1 MTLRKRKTPTNK
13 TKEENLSSPWTAR
26 TPPSKKVHR
35 IYCHP
40 HYPKALI
47 LSQIPFLLI
56 TLYYGLKAQ
65 ESFEEL
71 SDSRR
76 LSESTDCFPNKVEAW
91 EIPFCIL
98 GVLYMFLGLSV
109 VCDEFFVPAL
119 EVIADNWNLSNDVA
133 GATLMAAGGSAP
145 ELFTSY
151 IGTFRMSDVGFG
163 TIVGSAVFNILFV
176 IGMCALCSTEP
187 LVLTWWPLAR
197 DCFYYTISLL
207 MLSVFF
213 TMVSPTE
220 IYWWEAL
227 ILFILYIIYVV
238 FMKYNMMIKEK
249 LFGKSKKRKSEA
261 YTKLRQ
267 KLEPTA
273 FELGLLGLLVGRH
286 TVENDIMNRAVLQIS
301 GDVKE
306 TFDQFDL
313 NKTGSIG
320 VTELGKLLKKLGLE
334 VEPEE
339 LKGLCIKI
347 LDGED
352 GDTINFKQFK
362 KWYIQCEERVMKDM
376 KELFQSMDLDN
387 SNSLSIFEIAEIL
400 NQSEVIVAREL
411 EEHYK
416 GPKTELSFK
425 EFEKWYVDTEFYQS
439 EVQKRASIA
448 AVVEEVDDVNLL
460 SIPDGTVPKVMF
472 FLTLP
477 LVLMLFFTLADV
489 RKPGKKKWA
498 FLSFFGSIAWIGIY
512 SWFMVD
518 WCQMIGDTVG
528 IPQVVMG
535 LTFLAA
541 GTSVP
546 DLLSSV
552 IVAKQGHGDM
562 AVSSSVGSNIFDI
575 LVGLPLPWMSFGFV
589 FSKPVKVYAS
599 SLSVSLAILIAML
612 IIVVVSIHLSKWVM
626 TKTLGYS
633 MFFFYVVFVVQDLI
647 RAKWTC

>member
-1 MTLRKRKTPTNK
+1 MTLRNRKPTPTNK
-13 TKEENLSSPWTAR
+13 NRSGNVTPQWTMGKPQKR
-26 TPPSKKVHR
+26 VHFFHL
-35 IYCHP
+35 HP
-40 HYPKALI
+40 HYPKVLI
-47 LSQIPFLLI
+47 CSLIPFFLV
-56 TLYYGLKAQ
+56 TFYYGLKVHKEA
-65 ESFEEL
+65 EEL
-71 SDSRR
+71 SSPRR
-76 LSESTDCFPNKVEAW
+76 LSESSDCFPNKVEW
-91 EIPFCIL
+91 WVIPFCVI

-119 EVIADNWNLSNDVA
+119 EVIADKWALSNDVA

-176 IGMCALCSTEP
+176 IGMCALCASEP
-187 LVLTWWPLAR
+187 LKLTWWPLAR
-197 DCFYYTISLL
+197 DCFYYTLSLL

-213 TMVSPTE
+213 TIITPTY
-220 IYWWEAL
+220 IYAWEAI
-227 ILFILYIIYVV
+227 ILFILYLIYVV
-238 FMKYNMMIKEK
+238 FMKYNMVIKVK
-249 LFGKSKKRKSEA
+249 LFGVSKKRKSEA

-273 FELGLLGLLVGRH
+273 FELGLLGLIVGRRTGVH
-286 TVENDIMNRAVLQIS
+286 DIMNRAVVQIS
-301 GDVKE
+301 GDVKA
-306 TFDQFDL
+306 TFDEFD
-313 NKTGSIG
+313 KEGKGTVG
-320 VTELGKLLKKLGLE
+320 VQELGGLLKRLGLE
-334 VEPEE
+334 VKEE
-339 LKGLCIKI
+339 EMKGLCTKI

-352 GDTINFKQFK
+352 GDTINFNQFK

-376 KELFQSMDLDN
+376 KELFESMDLDN
-387 SNSLSIFEIAEIL
+387 NNKLSIFEIAEIL
-400 NQSEVIVAREL
+400 NQSEVMVAREL

-416 GPKTELSFK
+416 GPKTELTFK
-425 EFEKWYVDTEFYQS
+425 EFERWYVDTEFYHS

-448 AVVEEVDDVNLL
+448 AVAEVVDDLNLL
-460 SIPDGTVPKVMF
+460 SVPEGLVPKIMF

-477 LVLMLFFTLADV
+477 LVVLLVATLADV
-489 RKPGKKKWA
+489 RKEGKKKWA
-498 FLSFFGSIAWIGIY
+498 FCTFFGSILWIGIY

-518 WCQMIGDTVG
+518 WCQMIGDTLG

-575 LVGLPLPWMSFGFV
+575 LVGLPLPWLSFGIAFGR
-589 FSKPVKVYAS
+589 PVKVYAS

-612 IIVVVSIHLSKWVM
+612 IIVVLSIHLSKWVM
-626 TKTLGYS
+626 SKTLGYA
-633 MFFFYVVFVVQDLI
+633 MFVFYILFVIQDLI

>member
-1 MTLRKRKTPTNK
+1 MTLRNRKTPTNK
-13 TKEENLSSPWTAR
+13 NRTNISREWTMR
-26 TPPSKKVHR
+26 TPEKRAHR
-35 IYCHP
+35 VYLQP

-47 LSQIPFLLI
+47 CALIPFLLI
-56 TLYYGLKAQ
+56 SLYYGLKAQ
-65 ESFEEL
+65 GSFEEM
-71 SDSRR
+71 SASRR
-76 LSESTDCFPNKVEAW
+76 LAENSDCFPNKVEYW
-91 EIPFCIL
+91 VIPFCVI

-119 EVIADNWNLSNDVA
+119 EVIADTWDLSNDVA

-176 IGMCALCSTEP
+176 IGMCALCSSEP
-187 LVLTWWPLAR
+187 LKLTWWPLAR
-197 DCFYYTISLL
+197 DCFYYTLSLVS
-207 MLSVFF
+207 LSIFF
-213 TMVSPTE
+213 TIISPTL

-227 ILFILYIIYVV
+227 ILFILYLFYVV
-238 FMKYNMMIKEK
+238 FMKYNLAIKEK

-261 YTKLRQ
+261 YAKLRQ
-267 KLEPTA
+267 KLDPTA
-273 FELGLLGLLVGRH
+273 FELGLLGLLVGRN
-286 TVENDIMNRAVLQIS
+286 TVENDIMNRAVVQIS
-301 GDVKE
+301 GDVRE
-306 TFDQFDL
+306 TFDQFDVHK
-313 NKTGSIG
+313 NGSIG
-320 VTELGKLLKKLGLE
+320 VTELGQLLKELGIE
-334 VEPEE
+334 VKPDE
-339 LKGLCIKI
+339 LKGLCTKI

-352 GDTINFKQFK
+352 GDMINFKQFK

-376 KELFQSMDLDN
+376 KQLFGAMDLDN
-387 SNSLSIFEIAEIL
+387 NKSLSIFEIAEIL
-400 NQSEVIVAREL
+400 NQSEVMVAREL

-425 EFEKWYVDTEFYQS
+425 EFEKWYVDTEFYHS

-448 AVVEEVDDVNLL
+448 AAAEAVEDTTIL
-460 SIPDGTVPKVMF
+460 SIPEGVLPKVMY

-477 LVLMLFFTLADV
+477 LVLLLVCTLADV
-489 RKPGKKKWA
+489 RKEGKKKWA
-498 FLSFFGSIAWIGIY
+498 FLSFFGSIMWIGIY

-518 WCQMIGDTVG
+518 WCQMIGDTFG

-575 LVGLPLPWMSFGFV
+575 LVGLPLPWLTFGIIFG
-589 FSKPVKVYAS
+589 KPVKVYAA